1 MGEADLPGVRSAKIK
16 AVRVPIKNK
25 WLSDLV
31 GEGLVREIT
40 KTRERGKEKGFDGFM
55 KSPNYGA
62 FTLVSFVNIP
72 VLVADAVFAGLR
84 RLVLPSPAAN
94 SDSWIQRA
102 IPGLHFRVSF
112 TGKYD
117 QRQNTKHMVMNCNS

>member
-31 GEGLVREIT
+31 GEGLVNPFIIT
-40 KTRERGKEKGFDGFM
+40 VM